1 MNGNTKWILSLIAL
15 FIFIATAMGGYAIG
29 EVDEVKRALASDYVM
44 KDDFRCAV
52 NRVDNGITRLN
63 DKMDEMLLEIK

>member
-29 EVDEVKRALASDYVM
+29 EVDEVKMENLYKCISRA
-44 KDDFRCAV
+44 C
-52 NRVDNGITRLN
+52 
-63 DKMDEMLLEIK
+63 